1 MPATHLLR
9 VLRAHGIEATDDAA
23 WTAAYSS
30 DASLYRVPPRAVAF
44 PRDHDQVVAAVAA
57 CNETAMPITARG
69 AGTSVAGNAIGPG
82 LVLDFSR
89 HLNRVLHVD
98 ASSRTARV
106 EAGVVHA
113 ALQRQV
119 DSLRLRF
126 GPDPSTHTRCT
137 IGGMIGNNA
146 CGARSLAYGRTVDN
160 VVGLRLVGADGRS
173 FTTGYDANG
182 RPVAEGVDDL
192 ASQLRG
198 VVGRSLAVVR
208 TEFGGFGRQV
218 SGYGLEHLAP
228 ERGLDLTKALV
239 GSEATLALTTE
250 ATVRLVC
257 EPSHRRLVV
266 LAFESLAT
274 AGDATPSVLEMEP
287 SACEGLDARIVDVV
301 RRRKGSTPVP
311 ALPDGNA
318 WLLVELSGDDLSDV
332 LGRAKALEESG
343 VGASARLIED
353 PAEAAAL
360 WRVREDGAGLAGRAP
375 SGKPAHAGWEDAAV
389 PPERLGEYL
398 RGFELL
404 LREHGLTAMPYGHF
418 GEGCIHVRL
427 DFDLERHD
435 GGSRFRRF
443 VEAAS
448 DLVVEFGGSNSGEH
462 GDGRARSELLPKMY
476 SPAAVKLM
484 AAVKGVFDP
493 GNLLN
498 PGLVVGPASLDD
510 DLRASSMSAA
520 TPRLALTYVAD
531 DGDFAQAVHRCTGVG
546 KCRADSRTTGGV
558 MCPSFAA
565 TKDEVHSTRG
575 RARIL
580 QEVVNGSS
588 ELTWDSPRSTKPWT
602 SASPAR
608 DACPTA
614 RPAST
619 WRPTSPKCCSRHTGD
634 DFAQSA
640 TTAWA
645 GSRCGQGWR
654 PWHRPLPTRPWQHP
668 WYASLRCAPPGSTP
682 GGRCHS
688 SPTKPS
694 GTPTSSRLSR
704 DGPSSCS
711 LTRSPT
717 ASGRKP
723 PTLPFASCEAPA
735 TPRRW
740 LHGRAAADSPGS
752 RPASCRQRDD
762 GSREPLRTCCPSQT
776 KECRSSG
783 WNPPAPRC
791 CATTPWSW

>member
-9 VLRAHGIEATDDAA
+9 ALRAHGIEATDDAA

-98 ASSRTARV
+98 AGSRTARV

-113 ALQRQV
+113 ALQRQA
-119 DSLRLRF
+119 DSLGLRF

-301 RRRKGSTPVP
+301 RRRKGSTAVP

-520 TPRLALTYVAD
+520 TPRLAMTYVAD

-588 ELTWDSPRSTKPWT
+588 ELTWDSPQVHEALDLCLSCKGCM
-602 SASPAR
+602 S
-608 DACPTA
+608 DCPTGVDMATYKSEVLFQTYRRRLRPVSHYSLGWLPLWARVASMAPAIANAAMA
-614 RPAST
+614 RPLVRQVALRAAGVDT
-619 WRPTSPKCCSRHTGD
+619 RRTVPRFADKAFRHTYVE
-634 DFAQSA
+634 ANSA
-640 TTAWA
+640 GTA
-645 GSRCGQGWR
+645 RR
-654 PWHRPLPTRPWQHP
+654 PVR
-668 WYASLRCAPPGSTP
+668 
-682 GGRCHS
+682 
-688 SPTKPS
+688 
-694 GTPTSSRLSR
+694 
-704 DGPSSCS
+704 
-711 LTRSPT
+711 
-717 ASGRKP
+717 
-723 PTLPFASCEAPA
+723 
-735 TPRRW
+735 
-740 LHGRAAADSPGS
+740 
-752 RPASCRQRDD
+752 
-762 GSREPLRTCCPSQT
+762 
-776 KECRSSG
+776 
-783 WNPPAPRC
+783 
-791 CATTPWSW
+791 